1 MRLLSLLVLLAAAI
15 LMVRGPE
22 VGAQTAP
29 ANQSFSAPPGPP
41 ANPPSLPT
49 APPAAAVTP
58 PAADDSTLEVAPRII
73 PIVPLPSE
81 ESGPAEGEAADNSG
95 ATPLSLAPAAHG
107 RPYLGVSVQPA
118 LVRFHRQEIRG
129 LEIIGVD
136 KGSPAE
142 RAGLTA
148 PTGMTTVGATGETA
162 GFFLGPVGL
171 LMAPLLAR
179 SGQLGA
185 TGDMIVAVDDH
196 RVSVGAEMNR
206 VLARLAPGDTV
217 WFTLMRITP
226 DGKVKN
232 EKISVVLGS
241 ADGAAPPAAPPTA
254 APNH

>member
-1 MRLLSLLVLLAAAI
+1 MRLLPLFLLLAVAI
-15 LMVRGPE
+15 LMGLGPE
-22 VGAQTAP
+22 AGAQTAP
-29 ANQSFSAPPGPP
+29 ANQSFSAPG
-41 ANPPSLPT
+41 L
-49 APPAAAVTP
+49 PAAPAPATP
-58 PAADDSTLEVAPRII
+58 SASDDSTLEVAPRII
-73 PIVPLPSE
+73 PIIPSPSE
-81 ESGPAEGEAADNSG
+81 ETGSAEGEAADNSG
-95 ATPLSLAPAAHG
+95 AKPLSLAPAAHG

-171 LMAPLLAR
+171 LVSPLLAR

-185 TGDMIVAVDDH
+185 TGDMIVAVDDQ
-196 RVSVGAEMNR
+196 RVSIAGEMNR

-232 EKISVVLGS
+232 EKISIVLGS
-241 ADGAAPPAAPPTA
+241 AQSAAPPAASPSVV
-254 APNH
+254 PNH

>member
-1 MRLLSLLVLLAAAI
+1 MRFLSLLLLLAAAI
-15 LMVRGPE
+15 LMMCGPE

-29 ANQSFSAPPGPP
+29 ANQSFSAPAGPA
-41 ANPPSLPT
+41 ANPPSLPS
-49 APPAAAVTP
+49 PPPAAVTP
-58 PAADDSTLEVAPRII
+58 PAADDRTLEVAPRII
-73 PIVPLPSE
+73 PIVPPSSE
-81 ESGPAEGEAADNSG
+81 QPEPPEAEGADNSRG
-95 ATPLSLAPAAHG
+95 TPLSRAPTAHG

-118 LVRFHRQEIRG
+118 LVRFHRQEIHG

-136 KGSPAE
+136 KGSPAD

-162 GFFLGPVGL
+162 AFFLGPIGV
-171 LMAPLLAR
+171 LMSPLLAH

-185 TGDMIVAVDDH
+185 TGDMIVAVDDQ
-196 RVSVGAEMNR
+196 RVSLGAEMNR
-206 VLARLAPGDTV
+206 VLARLAPGETV

-241 ADGAAPPAAPPTA
+241 TDGAAAPAAHSIATPS
-254 APNH
+254 H